1 MNNIDE
7 NNNNNNNN
15 NIILSDLQKYML
27 NEDNI
32 KKLLLLKNNN
42 ETPIEFDK
50 KEINKKEIDKKE
62 NSKLFI
68 PREKDMLFWC
78 FYVMKNG
85 DFSYE
90 ILNNR
95 NFILEKKIKFEYIDK
110 IRNEKQLI
118 KSYKISTLTHIENE
132 LANESKIDI
141 STFLSLCIIENI
153 NVIYV
158 HKKTY
163 YELLMNDTNTL
174 YIIYSLDNY
183 KFGVKLDINN
193 DSEKIKNTLY
203 KIENIDKP
211 IRSITYYKISDLTTI
226 CNKLSITTLNES
238 TNKNKNK
245 KELYESLIQYF

>member
-1 MNNIDE
+1 MK
-7 NNNNNNNN
+7 NNNENNN

-42 ETPIEFDK
+42 EIPIEID
-50 KEINKKEIDKKE
+50 KKEIDKKE

-132 LANESKIDI
+132 LANES
-141 STFLSLCIIENI
+141 
-153 NVIYV
+153 
-158 HKKTY
+158 
-163 YELLMNDTNTL
+163 
-174 YIIYSLDNY
+174 
-183 KFGVKLDINN
+183 
-193 DSEKIKNTLY
+193 
-203 KIENIDKP
+203 
-211 IRSITYYKISDLTTI
+211 
-226 CNKLSITTLNES
+226 
-238 TNKNKNK
+238 
-245 KELYESLIQYF
+245 

>member
-1 MNNIDE
+1 
-7 NNNNNNNN
+7 
-15 NIILSDLQKYML
+15 
-27 NEDNI
+27 
-32 KKLLLLKNNN
+32 
-42 ETPIEFDK
+42 
-50 KEINKKEIDKKE
+50 
-62 NSKLFI
+62 
-68 PREKDMLFWC
+68 MLFWC

-163 YELLMNDTNTL
+163 YELLMNDTNIL

-211 IRSITYYKISDLTTI
+211 IKSITYYKISDLITI